1 MSRFRYKNRAI
12 KIEKIKPNAAANFFG
27 GANMG
32 FGFNFKYL
40 ETLFA
45 IYAKGDVTLVKER
58 NAKSIA
64 SITVRKIQLYA
75 NATKVTITTRRA
87 TILTIFSFN

>member
-27 GANMG
+27 GANMA
-32 FGFNFKYL
+32 FGFNFRCL
-40 ETLFA
+40 EALFA

-58 NAKSIA
+58 SAKSIA
-64 SITVRKIQLYA
+64 SITARKIQLYA
-75 NATKVTITTRRA
+75 KVTKVAITTRRA